1 MSTTIE
7 AQGHT
12 VDEAIQIALNQLG
25 VSRDKV
31 EIDILHHP
39 RRGVLGIGARRAK
52 VRATIREAV
61 MPDGE
66 EFDMSG
72 GADLDD
78 KPRRRRRR
86 GGRGRRG
93 EDGAEQTPRPAA
105 RPDER
110 RGEQDRRGP
119 AREGQQRSEGGRATD
134 EGGRARDE
142 GGRARDEGGRARDEG
157 GRARDEGGRT
167 RSEGGRGRDDRRGG
181 RGRDQRP
188 GQGQRGDQQA
198 PQAQPGREQGQQ
210 RQGRGQRG
218 EGRGD
223 GQRADGR
230 PEGQRDNQPR
240 GERRDGRD
248 QRDRGQ
254 QGRRDRDQN
263 ERRERGPRPEQAGV
277 AGASVENTSFELAES
292 AAPEFGAAEFAAA
305 PAPAPAPRRAPAEP
319 EPPLDAE
326 ALDAIRAR
334 AEVLVRE
341 LLEKMGFPAEVS
353 SSIDEAA
360 GEAVVSV
367 RSESEGLLIGRR
379 GQTLDSL
386 EHIVNRM
393 TLRADAYVE
402 GRVLLDIGDYRKRR
416 RESLDELAQRLRTR
430 AVTERRTVQVSPMSP
445 RDRKFFAQVFAG
457 DDAVEVRALGAG
469 FYRRVIVAPAGAGPA
484 AVAEAEVASE
494 VEDDSHEHETF
505 AGGEAES

>member
-1 MSTTIE
+1 MSTSIE

-72 GADLDD
+72 GAGLDD

-86 GGRGRRG
+86 GGRNR
-93 EDGAEQTPRPAA
+93 
-105 RPDER
+105 
-110 RGEQDRRGP
+110 
-119 AREGQQRSEGGRATD
+119 
-134 EGGRARDE
+134 
-142 GGRARDEGGRARDEG
+142 
-157 GRARDEGGRT
+157 
-167 RSEGGRGRDDRRGG
+167 
-181 RGRDQRP
+181 
-188 GQGQRGDQQA
+188 
-198 PQAQPGREQGQQ
+198 
-210 RQGRGQRG
+210 
-218 EGRGD
+218 GRGD
-223 GQRADGR
+223 EGEQTTPQRQRGQARDSEQR
-230 PEGQRDNQPR
+230 GQQGQPR
-240 GERRDGRD
+240 GERRDQQGRG
-248 QRDRGQ
+248 QQ
-254 QGRRDRDQN
+254 QGRRERDPN
-263 ERRERGPRPEQAGV
+263 ERRDRGPRPE
-277 AGASVENTSFELAES
+277 ASAPVDSEIESPSFDATQAES
-292 AAPEFGAAEFAAA
+292 ADRQTFAQ
-305 PAPAPAPRRAPAEP
+305 PAPRRAPVEEA
-319 EPPLDAE
+319 PLDAE

-334 AEVLVRE
+334 AEELVRE
-341 LLEKMGFPAEVS
+341 LLQKMGFPAEVS
-353 SSIDEAA
+353 SSIDETA

-416 RESLDELAQRLRTR
+416 RESLDELATRLRSR

-445 RDRKFFAQVFAG
+445 RDRKFFAQAFAG
-457 DDAVEVRALGAG
+457 DDSVEVRALGAG
-469 FYRRVIVAPAGAGPA
+469 FYRRVIVAPAGAGPGA
-484 AVAEAEVASE
+484 IAEAETAVE
-494 VEDDSHEHETF
+494 MEDDSLENETF